1 MREINLLLLLLSSDR
16 NVSTKQFEKLFIYK
30 DLKFEESRMC
40 DMRITTISLV
50 TGELGLNIKA
60 VN

>member
-1 MREINLLLLLLSSDR
+1 MLLLLSDR

-30 DLKFEESRMC
+30 DLNFEESRMC
-40 DMRITTISLV
+40 DVRTTTISLV
-50 TGELGLNIKA
+50 IGELGLNIET